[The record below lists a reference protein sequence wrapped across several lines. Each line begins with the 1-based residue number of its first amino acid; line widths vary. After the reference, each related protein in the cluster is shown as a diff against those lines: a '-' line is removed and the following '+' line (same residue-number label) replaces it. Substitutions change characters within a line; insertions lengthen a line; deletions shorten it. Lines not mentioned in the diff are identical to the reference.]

1 MKPQLA
7 IRYFKAWAEKDIG
20 TLDILMAD
28 DIILTDW
35 EGQALG
41 KEAVLKFNQTVFEK
55 CKSINV
61 DIEKIA
67 LGQDCVMA
75 ELGIIINGTTKIQ
88 VVDVLDYDQ
97 DDKIKRIRAYK
108 R

>member
-28 DIILTDW
+28 NIILTDW

-41 KEAVLKFNQTVFEK
+41 KEAVLKFNQIVFEK
-55 CKSINV
+55 CKSIAV
-61 DIEKIA
+61 DIEKVA
-67 LGQDCVMA
+67 VGQDCVFA
-75 ELGIIINGTTKIQ
+75 ELGITINGSTKIQ

>member
-20 TLDILMAD
+20 TLDMLMAD
-28 DIILTDW
+28 NIILTDW

-41 KEAVLKFNQTVFEK
+41 KEAVLKFNQIVFEK
-55 CKSINV
+55 CKSISV
-61 DIEKIA
+61 DIEKVA
-67 LGQDCVMA
+67 VGQDCVMA
-75 ELGIIINGTTKIQ
+75 ELGITINGATKIQ